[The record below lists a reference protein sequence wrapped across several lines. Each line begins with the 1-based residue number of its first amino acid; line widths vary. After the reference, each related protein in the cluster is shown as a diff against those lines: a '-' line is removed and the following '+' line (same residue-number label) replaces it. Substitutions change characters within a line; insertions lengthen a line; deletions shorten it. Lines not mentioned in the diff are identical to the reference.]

1 MSVSVSESVS
11 VSVSVPVSMPV
22 SAEEPGS
29 VVSGM
34 TGSVEVTPDKSPSG
48 SVVEESETPVPEDDP
63 RRG

>member
-1 MSVSVSESVS
+1 MSESVPM
-11 VSVSVPVSMPV
+11 SVPVSVSV

-34 TGSVEVTPDKSPSG
+34 TGSVDVTPDKSPSC
-48 SVVEESETPVPEDDP
+48 SVVEESEPPVPEDDP

>member
-1 MSVSVSESVS
+1 M
-11 VSVSVPVSMPV
+11 SVPVSVSV

-34 TGSVEVTPDKSPSG
+34 TGSVDVTPDKSPSC
-48 SVVEESETPVPEDDP
+48 SVVDESEPPVPEDDP

>member
-1 MSVSVSESVS
+1 V
-11 VSVSVPVSMPV
+11 PV

>member
-1 MSVSVSESVS
+1 MSESVSESVP
-11 VSVSVPVSMPV
+11 VSVSVPVPV

>member
-1 MSVSVSESVS
+1 MSVSVSESMSVS
-11 VSVSVPVSMPV
+11 VSVS
-22 SAEEPGS
+22 AKEPGS

-48 SVVEESETPVPEDDP
+48 SVVDESETPVPEDDP